1 MRGIQRFGLAII
13 AGLVAFAVAPA
24 QEKFVGAST
33 CKMCHQTKKQGE
45 QFKIWQKA
53 RHSGAYKT
61 LTTPA
66 AQKIRKGAEKDAEC
80 LACHTTAYGVD
91 AKLLDKKFNM
101 EDGVQCEACHGAG
114 GKYKSMSTMKDHA
127 KAVAAGMTDFKKDG
141 AIEAA
146 CKTCHNEKSPTF
158 KGFKLDEML
167 AKIAHPT
174 PKG

>member
-1 MRGIQRFGLAII
+1 MKFSFRFAMAVFIGAIVVS
-13 AGLVAFAVAPA
+13 LTSA
-24 QEKFVGAST
+24 QEKYVSAST

-45 QFKIWQKA
+45 QFKIWEKSA
-53 RHSGAYKT
+53 HAGAYKT
-61 LTTPA
+61 LMTPA

-114 GKYKSMSTMKDHA
+114 GKYKSMSIMKDHG
-127 KAVAAGMTDFKKDG
+127 KSVAAGMTDFKKAG
-141 AIEAA
+141 AIEAT

-167 AKIAHPT
+167 PKIAHPK
-174 PKG
+174 PAS